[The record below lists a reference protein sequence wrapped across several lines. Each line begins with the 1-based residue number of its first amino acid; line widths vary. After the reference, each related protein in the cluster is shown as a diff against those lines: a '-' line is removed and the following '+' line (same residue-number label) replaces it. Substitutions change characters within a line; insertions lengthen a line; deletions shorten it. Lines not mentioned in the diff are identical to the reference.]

1 LVLEVLL
8 TMALAVVVA
17 SCGTGAVLLSGG
29 RSELASIALSLSS
42 SSVTSSWLLVAR

>member
-1 LVLEVLL
+1 LLLVLEVPL

-29 RSELASIALSLSS
+29 RSVLAAFALS
-42 SSVTSSWLLVAR
+42 W